1 MRRGIDDTEESRD
14 KFFRILQGAFDI
26 GLAAATVHGRTVE
39 QRYIGPSRWSFLTEL
54 KQRFPDRVILGSGDL
69 FEAADCLNMIEET
82 GVDGVTVARGSIG
95 NPWIFS
101 QTRALADTGALPP
114 PPTVF
119 EQRALISEHFNLA
132 EQLYGEKRCS
142 IVMRKFCIKYSAL
155 HPEFHEVREG
165 FKKIMCRDDWE
176 AILNQW
182 YGEDRPGNYL
192 PRDIHK

>member
-1 MRRGIDDTEESRD
+1 
-14 KFFRILQGAFDI
+14 
-26 GLAAATVHGRTVE
+26 
-39 QRYIGPSRWSFLTEL
+39 
-54 KQRFPDRVILGSGDL
+54 
-69 FEAADCLNMIEET
+69 MIEET